1 MPNLRKS
8 SDSMTNTHKLDALLL
23 KNTARQTTEVLLG
36 NMFLMVINAAIFWN
50 SIPQKFLIIWSLSL
64 TSICVLRSLLAFI
77 YLNRPQV
84 QTLERWQALMLITSL
99 AQGIAWG
106 TYCAVAYQHLSL
118 GEMVIV
124 VMSGAGMTSGAVAST
139 SSSRVA
145 FFSFSVAT
153 LAPLAFLFLSSGTP
167 KEQASGFL
175 ICLFFLLTFRQ
186 TKTIN
191 QLLIDSFSNSIEL
204 EKSKLRSDTL
214 AKELYQL
221 STMDALTFIGNRRGF
236 DEALTREWQR
246 ATRTNSPLS
255 LILMDVDHF
264 KAYND
269 NLGHQEGDQCLKEI
283 ATQLATHTRRAGDY
297 VARYGGEEFAII
309 LPDTT
314 AEDALALADTVCK
327 GIEALKLK
335 HPQSSCGHF
344 VTISAGVHTLSPT
357 TDNDRQDLVRYADQ
371 ALYQAKSDGRNCARC
386 FSTP

>member
-1 MPNLRKS
+1 
-8 SDSMTNTHKLDALLL
+8 MTSNHKLDALLL
-23 KNTARQTTEVLLG
+23 KNTAQQTTEVLLG
-36 NMFLMVINAAIFWN
+36 NMFLMAVNTAIFWQA
-50 SIPQKFLIIWSLSL
+50 IPQSFLIIWSLSL
-64 TSICVLRSLLAFI
+64 TIICVFRSLLAYI

-84 QTLERWQALMLITSL
+84 QALQRWQALMIITSV

-106 TYCAVAYQHLSL
+106 TYCAVAYQYLSL

-145 FFSFSVAT
+145 FLSFSIAT

-175 ICLFFLLTFRQ
+175 ICLFFLLTLRQ

-246 ATRTNSPLS
+246 ATRTHSPLS
-255 LILMDVDHF
+255 LILMDVDNF

-269 NLGHQEGDQCLKEI
+269 NLGHQEGDACLKEI
-283 ATQLATHTRRAGDY
+283 ATHLAAHTRRAGDY

-314 AEDALALADTVCK
+314 IEKALAAADTICK
-327 GIEALKLK
+327 SIEALELN
-335 HPQSSCGHF
+335 HPQSNCSRF
-344 VTISAGVHTLSPT
+344 VTLSAGVYSLSPSV
-357 TDNDRQDLVRYADQ
+357 DNDRQDLVRYADQ
-371 ALYQAKSDGRNCARC
+371 ALYQAKSEGRNCARQL
-386 FSTP
+386 TTLRN